1 MAVYDL
7 EEQEQLED
15 LKAWWAQYGKYVSAA
30 ITALAIAVIAV
41 QGWRWYQ
48 QSLAQKAS
56 VLYQAVSNA
65 ARTKDAAKAK
75 EPATQLEAQYGGTAY
90 APRGALLYAKILY
103 DTGDKA
109 AAKAQLSWVM
119 DHAGEEGLR
128 EIARFRLA
136 QALLDDKQYDEALK
150 TLDAKTDDS
159 FAAIYA
165 DLRGDILAAAGKN
178 ADARGAYQIALGKL
192 DPKSSY
198 RGYVQAKLDA
208 LGGPLAAVAEAAP
221 APATSSAP
229 PTPGA
234 PATSSTTPTPSK

>member
-1 MAVYDL
+1 
-7 EEQEQLED
+7 
-15 LKAWWAQYGKYVSAA
+15 
-30 ITALAIAVIAV
+30 VIAV

-56 VLYQAVSNA
+56 VLYQAVSQA
-65 ARTKDAAKAK
+65 ARTNDAAKAK

-90 APRGALLYAKILY
+90 APRGALLYAKVLY

-109 AAKAQLSWVM
+109 GAKTQLAWVIE
-119 DHAGEEGLR
+119 HAGEEGLKAV
-128 EIARFRLA
+128 ARFRLA
-136 QALLDDKQYDEALK
+136 QALLDEKQYDEALK

-165 DLRGDILAAAGKN
+165 DLRGDILAAAGKT
-178 ADARGAYQIALGKL
+178 ADARGAYQVALGKL

-208 LGGPLAAVAEAAP
+208 LGGPLAAMAEAAP
-221 APATSSAP
+221 AAATPATSATPSAP
-229 PTPGA
+229 AASSA
-234 PATSSTTPTPSK
+234 PAPSSAKPTPSK